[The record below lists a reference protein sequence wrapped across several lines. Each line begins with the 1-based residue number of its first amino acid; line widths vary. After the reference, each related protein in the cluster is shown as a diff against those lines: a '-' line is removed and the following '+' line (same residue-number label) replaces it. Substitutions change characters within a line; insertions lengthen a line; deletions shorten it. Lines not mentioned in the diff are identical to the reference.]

1 MASTALASP
10 ALARDGAW
18 YVGVEAGPMIVE
30 DTDFDIGQTGDVTS
44 VDYDYGFDAG
54 GVVGYDFG
62 PVRIEAEARYAEANV
77 DQVTVGNTG
86 FLASNVRARPGV
98 YPASGQI
105 DSLAFMVNGL
115 ADFGPDDGLQGFVG
129 GGVGVARTGLD
140 ARIVQRDPSG
150 IDDSDTGFAW
160 QVLAGVRAPLTEN
173 IDVGLKYRLF
183 NAENVLLTDALG
195 RSFQED
201 VRSHSL
207 MGTLT

>member
-98 YPASGQI
+98 YPRQWTDRLARVHGERSCGFRSG
-105 DSLAFMVNGL
+105 
-115 ADFGPDDGLQGFVG
+115 
-129 GGVGVARTGLD
+129 
-140 ARIVQRDPSG
+140 
-150 IDDSDTGFAW
+150 
-160 QVLAGVRAPLTEN
+160 
-173 IDVGLKYRLF
+173 
-183 NAENVLLTDALG
+183 
-195 RSFQED
+195 
-201 VRSHSL
+201 
-207 MGTLT
+207 